1 MKYFYLSYM
10 KTQEI
15 LQHLLPGEILTYFDL
30 TEIKE
35 QDGKLIF
42 CLDEKHQIPEDFPS
56 GDYEAKGFTPG
67 KNLLDFPL
75 RAKAVILFV
84 RRRKWLD
91 KNTGKVLT
99 STWELNTDGTKYT
112 KEFGDFLKEL
122 VG

>member
-10 KTQEI
+10 KTQDI
-15 LQHLLPGEILTYFDL
+15 LQHLLPEEILSYFDL
-30 TEIKE
+30 TDILE

-42 CLDEKHQIPEDFPS
+42 CLDEKHQIPDDFPA
-56 GDYEAKGFTPG
+56 GEYEAKGFTPG
-67 KNLLDFPL
+67 KNLQDFPL
-75 RAKAVILFV
+75 RGKAVVLYV

-99 STWELNTDGTKYT
+99 STWDLNTDGTKYT
-112 KEFGDFLKEL
+112 KEFGAFLKVL

>member
-10 KTQEI
+10 KTQDI
-15 LQHLLPGEILTYFDL
+15 LQYLLPGEIMTYFDL
-30 TEIKE
+30 TDIME

-42 CLDEKHQIPEDFPS
+42 CLDEKLQIPDDFPA
-56 GDYEAKGFTPG
+56 GEYEAKGFTPG
-67 KNLLDFPL
+67 KNLLDFPV
-75 RAKAVILFV
+75 RGKAVVLYV

-99 STWELNTDGTKYT
+99 STWDLNTDGTKYT
-112 KEFGDFLKEL
+112 KEFGAFLKEL